1 MNRRFVR
8 FANAVAE
15 ASGYPS
21 VFAVA
26 VLTVLVWLATGPIFR
41 FSDTW
46 QLVMNTLTS
55 VITFLMVFLI
65 QTSQNRDSSAL
76 QAKLDELIRAGS
88 AQNLFVGLEQLSSE
102 EIAEI
107 RQQVHGHLE
116 RRRKSTSATWPMRP
130 K

>member
-1 MNRRFVR
+1 MNKLFVQ

-15 ASGYPS
+15 SSGYPS
-21 VFAVA
+21 VFGVA
-26 VLTVLVWLATGPIFR
+26 ILTVVVWLATGPVFQ

-65 QTSQNRDSSAL
+65 QTSQNRDSTAL
-76 QAKLDELIRAGS
+76 QAKLDELIRASS
-88 AQNLFVGLEQLSSE
+88 AQNLFVGLEQLSPD

-107 RQQVHGHLE
+107 RLQVHGHLE
-116 RRRKSTSATWPMRP
+116 RRRKS
-130 K
+130 